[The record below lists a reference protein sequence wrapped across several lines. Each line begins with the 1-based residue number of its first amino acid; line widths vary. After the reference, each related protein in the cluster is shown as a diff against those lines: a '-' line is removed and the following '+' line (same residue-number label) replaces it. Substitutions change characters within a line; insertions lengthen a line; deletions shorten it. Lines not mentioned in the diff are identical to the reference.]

1 MQLNGANGRVEEI
14 ETEQK
19 QFNFGK
25 DIRTG
30 HKQLNGKNIGTGQK
44 QFNAGKKL
52 ELGIGSFMLVA
63 KLKLGTRILILVEML
78 EQI

>member
-1 MQLNGANGRVEEI
+1 MNYTGLGIISLMLEKNIG
-14 ETEQK
+14 
-19 QFNFGK
+19 
-25 DIRTG
+25 TG

-52 ELGIGSFMLVA
+52 ELGIGSLMLVA
-63 KLKLGTRILILVEML
+63 KLKLGTRILLLVEML